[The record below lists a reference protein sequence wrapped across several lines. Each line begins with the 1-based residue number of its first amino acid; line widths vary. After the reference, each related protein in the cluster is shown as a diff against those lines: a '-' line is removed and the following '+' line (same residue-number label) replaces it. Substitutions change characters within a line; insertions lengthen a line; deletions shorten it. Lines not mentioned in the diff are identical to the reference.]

1 MSTKSKVID
10 AVYDTIRSII
20 DNRHDIS
27 MTSDLID
34 DLNGDSLD
42 IVEITMSVEEY
53 FGIEIPDNKIE
64 TMRTVGDIVFYV
76 DSII

>member
-20 DNRHDIS
+20 DNRNDIS

-34 DLNGDSLD
+34 DLNADSLD

>member
-27 MTSDLID
+27 ITSDLID
-34 DLNGDSLD
+34 YLNSYSLD

>member
-27 MTSDLID
+27 MTSYLID
-34 DLNGDSLD
+34 DLNADSLD

>member
-34 DLNGDSLD
+34 DLNADSLD
-42 IVEITMSVEEY
+42 IVEITMSVEAY
-53 FGIEIPDNKIE
+53 FGIEIPDKQMEII
-64 TMRTVGDIVFYV
+64 RTVGDIVFYV
-76 DSII
+76 NSVI

>member
-34 DLNGDSLD
+34 DLNADSLD

-64 TMRTVGDIVFYV
+64 TMLTVGDIVFYV
-76 DSII
+76 DYII

>member
-1 MSTKSKVID
+1 
-10 AVYDTIRSII
+10 
-20 DNRHDIS
+20 

-34 DLNGDSLD
+34 DLNADSLD